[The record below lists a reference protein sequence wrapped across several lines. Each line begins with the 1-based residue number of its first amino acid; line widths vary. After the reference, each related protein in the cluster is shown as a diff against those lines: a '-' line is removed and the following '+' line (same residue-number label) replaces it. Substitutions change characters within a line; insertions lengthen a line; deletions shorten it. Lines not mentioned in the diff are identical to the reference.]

1 MLLIKTQA
9 KPANRNRLNATS
21 VQKIA
26 AHLFTAQRNGAEI
39 KRAIAGEWISG
50 HYELSLIIAIS

>member
-1 MLLIKTQA
+1 M
-9 KPANRNRLNATS
+9 NRLNATS

-26 AHLFTAQRNGAEI
+26 AHLFMAPRNGAQI
-39 KRAIAGEWISG
+39 KPAIAGEWISG